1 MAYVNPYT
9 KTTWKDE
16 VDEYEDRFEES
27 PNGDGSIT
35 HTKVRGT
42 VYQVGTPMDAQHFN
56 NMEEGI
62 YDAHQELVA
71 QDGRVTALESY
82 ANPEV
87 GVVTLTNTE
96 EFPFN
101 NSAVSVALTNERD
114 NLNYL
119 VEIVKVEPV
128 GNPGEIEVT
137 DRQVNGFKIGFTGSA
152 SSVKVTYSVI
162 GGYDND

>member
-9 KTTWKDE
+9 KTLWVDE
-16 VDEYEDRFEES
+16 VDEFEGRFQETDLGG
-27 PNGDGSIT
+27 NVVQ
-35 HTKVRGT
+35 HTIIRGE
-42 VYQVGTPMDAQHFN
+42 VYTEGTPQDAAHFN
-56 NMEEGI
+56 KMEQGI

-71 QDGRVTALESY
+71 QDGRITNLESY

-87 GVVTLTNTE
+87 GVVTLTNSE

-101 NSAVSVALTNERD
+101 NSSVSVALTNERD

-119 VEIVKVEPV
+119 VEIVKVEPT

-162 GGYDND
+162 GGYDQ

>member
-9 KTTWKDE
+9 KTLWVDE
-16 VDEYEDRFEES
+16 VDEFEGRFQETDLGG
-27 PNGDGSIT
+27 NVVQ
-35 HTKVRGT
+35 HTIIRGE
-42 VYQVGTPMDAQHFN
+42 VYTEGTPQDAAHFN
-56 NMEEGI
+56 NMEQGI

-71 QDGRVTALESY
+71 QDGRITNLESY

-87 GVVTLTNTE
+87 GVVTLTNSE

-101 NSAVSVALTNERD
+101 NSSVSVALTNERD

-119 VEIVKVEPV
+119 VEIVKIEPT

-162 GGYDND
+162 GGYDQ